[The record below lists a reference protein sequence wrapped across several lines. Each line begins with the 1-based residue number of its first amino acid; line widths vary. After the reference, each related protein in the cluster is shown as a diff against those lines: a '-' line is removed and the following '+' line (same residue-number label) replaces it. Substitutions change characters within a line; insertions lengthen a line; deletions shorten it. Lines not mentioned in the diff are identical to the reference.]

1 MNFIEYWYMLP
12 ISVLIATIAM
22 AGGVEGSTFF
32 APIFMLGLGLE
43 PEVAV
48 GVGLMTEVFGFAS
61 GLFAYISRRLIDYK
75 LGFQLLVVTVPMAL
89 IGTLAAG
96 VIPADILKAILGMG
110 LFAVATSF
118 LRSPDKKEVTR
129 LNKMIEQDY
138 GGERAETCITPA
150 DGERI
155 CYRVCNRTEGRIIA
169 GVGGL
174 FIGMLSTGLGELN
187 GYFLLQR
194 CRVPSKVAIASSVF
208 IVAVTALSASVG
220 HAVKFAQAGD
230 EVLTTVFKLLIFTVP
245 GVIIGGQ
252 IGPKVASRISQHV
265 MERALGILFL
275 LVGALMLGPVMLP
288 SQ

>member
-1 MNFIEYWYMLP
+1 
-12 ISVLIATIAM
+12 
-22 AGGVEGSTFF
+22 
-32 APIFMLGLGLE
+32 
-43 PEVAV
+43 
-48 GVGLMTEVFGFAS
+48 
-61 GLFAYISRRLIDYK
+61 
-75 LGFQLLVVTVPMAL
+75 MAL
-89 IGTLAAG
+89 LGTLAAG

-129 LNKMIEQDY
+129 LNQMIEQDY
-138 GGERAETCITPA
+138 GGERAETCITAA

-194 CRVPSKVAIASSVF
+194 CRVPSKVAVASSVF

-230 EVLTTVFKLLIFTVP
+230 KVLTTVFKLLIFTVP

-275 LVGALMLGPVMLP
+275 LVGALILSQVMLP
-288 SQ
+288 S